1 MASGAVRTARKHGSG
16 AEVAMAVRLGDG
28 EGKSERGRAREW
40 EWERAAAALP
50 FTPSVGQIG
59 WVDAGERPPF
69 GACGLVAVGHDPLR
83 RPIQIGHQAD

>member
-1 MASGAVRTARKHGSG
+1 MGDGAT
-16 AEVAMAVRLGDG
+16 VAAAARLGNG

-40 EWERAAAALP
+40 EWERAAATLP

-69 GACGLVAVGHDPLR
+69 GSCGLAVVGHDLLG
-83 RPIQIGHQAD
+83 RPIQIGH